1 MDREHLPVLLEEV
14 IGALMV
20 SPHGAYVD
28 GTFGR
33 GGHSTRILEALS
45 AQGSLMALDHDPSAA
60 ESASRLAKHDQRFS
74 FKAANFRA
82 LSQHVELGSLQGVLL
97 DLGVSSPQ
105 LDDPERG
112 FSFSHDGPLDMRMNP
127 DEGRSAA
134 EWLAE
139 APASEIATVLRELG
153 EERFAR
159 RIANAIVAARS
170 EQPIRRTGQLAEVVS
185 AANPKWEKHKHPATR
200 SFQAIR
206 LHVNGELDALR
217 DALQAILLALAPGGR
232 MVVISFHLGL
242 AADTTSASCPVR
254 RMGCSLRAASEIAT
268 VLRELGE
275 ERFARRIAN
284 AIVAARSEQPI
295 RRTGQLAEVV
305 SAANPKW
312 EKHKHPATRSFQAIR
327 LHVNGELDALRD
339 ALQAILLA
347 LAPGGRMVVISFH
360 SLEDRIVKRFIRA
373 AVRGPQLPP
382 GVPIRHAEYP
392 GLVRQIGKAVMP
404 TPAEVSQNPRA
415 RSAVMR
421 IAERL

>member
-20 SPHGAYVD
+20 SPHGVYVD

-33 GGHSTRILEALS
+33 GGHSTRILKDLS
-45 AQGSLMALDHDPSAA
+45 PQGALMALDHDPTAA
-60 ESASRLAKHDQRFS
+60 ERASQIAEHDQRFS
-74 FKAANFRA
+74 FKAANFRE
-82 LSQHVELGSLQGVLL
+82 LGQHVEPGSLQGVLL

-127 DEGRSAA
+127 NEGRSAA
-134 EWLAE
+134 DWLAT

-159 RIANAIVAARS
+159 RIANAIVTARS
-170 EQPIRRTGQLAEVVS
+170 EQPLLRTGQLAEVVS

-217 DALQAILLALAPGGR
+217 DALQAILLAL
-232 MVVISFHLGL
+232 S
-242 AADTTSASCPVR
+242 
-254 RMGCSLRAASEIAT
+254 
-268 VLRELGE
+268 
-275 ERFARRIAN
+275 
-284 AIVAARSEQPI
+284 
-295 RRTGQLAEVV
+295 
-305 SAANPKW
+305 
-312 EKHKHPATRSFQAIR
+312 
-327 LHVNGELDALRD
+327 
-339 ALQAILLA
+339 
-347 LAPGGRMVVISFH
+347 PGGRMVVISFH

-373 AVRGPQLPP
+373 AVKGPQLPP
-382 GVPIRHAEYP
+382 GVPIRHADYP
-392 GLVRQIGKAVMP
+392 GLMRQIGKAVMP
-404 TPAEVSQNPRA
+404 TAAEVSQNSRA

-421 IAERL
+421 IAERI

>member
-60 ESASRLAKHDQRFS
+60 ESAFQLAKHDQRFS

-82 LSQHVELGSLQGVLL
+82 LSQHIELGSLQGVLL

-170 EQPIRRTGQLAEVVS
+170 EQPL
-185 AANPKWEKHKHPATR
+185 
-200 SFQAIR
+200 
-206 LHVNGELDALR
+206 
-217 DALQAILLALAPGGR
+217 
-232 MVVISFHLGL
+232 
-242 AADTTSASCPVR
+242 
-254 RMGCSLRAASEIAT
+254 
-268 VLRELGE
+268 
-275 ERFARRIAN
+275 
-284 AIVAARSEQPI
+284 

>member
-20 SPHGAYVD
+20 SPHGVYVD

-45 AQGSLMALDHDPSAA
+45 PQGSLMGLDHDPAA
-60 ESASRLAKHDQRFS
+60 LEKAFQLAERDQRFT

-82 LSQHVELGSLQGVLL
+82 LSQHVEPGSLQGVLL

-127 DEGRSAA
+127 DEGHSAA
-134 EWLAE
+134 DWLAE

-159 RIANAIVAARS
+159 RIANAIVTARS

-206 LHVNGELDALR
+206 LHINGELDALR
-217 DALQAILLALAPGGR
+217 EALQAILLAL
-232 MVVISFHLGL
+232 S
-242 AADTTSASCPVR
+242 
-254 RMGCSLRAASEIAT
+254 
-268 VLRELGE
+268 
-275 ERFARRIAN
+275 
-284 AIVAARSEQPI
+284 
-295 RRTGQLAEVV
+295 
-305 SAANPKW
+305 
-312 EKHKHPATRSFQAIR
+312 
-327 LHVNGELDALRD
+327 
-339 ALQAILLA
+339 
-347 LAPGGRMVVISFH
+347 PGGRMVVISFH
-360 SLEDRIVKRFIRA
+360 SLEDRIVKRFIRS

-392 GLVRQIGKAVMP
+392 GLMRQIGKAVMP
-404 TPAEVSQNPRA
+404 TSAEISQNPRS

>member
-1 MDREHLPVLLEEV
+1 MDLEHLPVLLEDV
-14 IGALMV
+14 IWALMV

-45 AQGSLMALDHDPSAA
+45 PQGSLLALDHDPAAA
-60 ESASRLAKHDQRFS
+60 ESASQLAEHDQRFS

-232 MVVISFHLGL
+232 MVVISFH
-242 AADTTSASCPVR
+242 
-254 RMGCSLRAASEIAT
+254 
-268 VLRELGE
+268 
-275 ERFARRIAN
+275 
-284 AIVAARSEQPI
+284 
-295 RRTGQLAEVV
+295 
-305 SAANPKW
+305 
-312 EKHKHPATRSFQAIR
+312 
-327 LHVNGELDALRD
+327 
-339 ALQAILLA
+339 
-347 LAPGGRMVVISFH
+347 

>member
-1 MDREHLPVLLEEV
+1 
-14 IGALMV
+14 
-20 SPHGAYVD
+20 
-28 GTFGR
+28 
-33 GGHSTRILEALS
+33 
-45 AQGSLMALDHDPSAA
+45 
-60 ESASRLAKHDQRFS
+60 
-74 FKAANFRA
+74 
-82 LSQHVELGSLQGVLL
+82 
-97 DLGVSSPQ
+97 
-105 LDDPERG
+105 
-112 FSFSHDGPLDMRMNP
+112 MNP

-134 EWLAE
+134 EWLAD

-170 EQPIRRTGQLAEVVS
+170 QQPLQRTGQLAEVAS

-217 DALQAILLALAPGGR
+217 DAL
-232 MVVISFHLGL
+232 
-242 AADTTSASCPVR
+242 
-254 RMGCSLRAASEIAT
+254 E
-268 VLRELGE
+268 
-275 ERFARRIAN
+275 
-284 AIVAARSEQPI
+284 
-295 RRTGQLAEVV
+295 
-305 SAANPKW
+305 
-312 EKHKHPATRSFQAIR
+312 
-327 LHVNGELDALRD
+327 
-339 ALQAILLA
+339 AILLA